1 MNLQKKAEQA
11 NIAKTEFLHRMSHD
25 IRTPING
32 IRGMIEIA
40 DYYKDN
46 QQKQNEC
53 RQKIWETSGYLLE
66 LVNEVL
72 DMGKLESGEI
82 VLEEREFD
90 LKAML
95 DEIISVIERL
105 GASRGIK
112 INIDYSKVHHFKLI
126 GSPLHLKRVLM
137 NIASNAV
144 KYNKEN
150 GRIKICVTEKEI
162 DRCNTYIE
170 FDCADTGIGMS
181 EEYSSHIFEPF
192 SQENTGARTQFG
204 GSGLGMAIVKKLVD
218 KMNGSVNFKSEK
230 NIGTVFSVSLP
241 FKLCHKDSPI
251 EENEENKKNVSHFG
265 IKILVAEDNALNM
278 EIAEFSLK
286 REGFLLEKAR
296 NGKEAFEIFKN
307 SKEDEFSAVIM
318 DIMMPEM
325 DDLEATKKIR
335 ALPRSDA
342 KKVPIIA
349 MTANAFSDD
358 RIKAFEA
365 GMTDHLAK
373 PIDSKTLVQMLEK
386 YLPAKIQG

>member
-1 MNLQKKAEQA
+1 
-11 NIAKTEFLHRMSHD
+11 
-25 IRTPING
+25 
-32 IRGMIEIA
+32 
-40 DYYKDN
+40 
-46 QQKQNEC
+46 
-53 RQKIWETSGYLLE
+53 
-66 LVNEVL
+66 
-72 DMGKLESGEI
+72 
-82 VLEEREFD
+82 
-90 LKAML
+90 
-95 DEIISVIERL
+95 
-105 GASRGIK
+105 
-112 INIDYSKVHHFKLI
+112 
-126 GSPLHLKRVLM
+126 
-137 NIASNAV
+137 
-144 KYNKEN
+144 
-150 GRIKICVTEKEI
+150 
-162 DRCNTYIE
+162 
-170 FDCADTGIGMS
+170 
-181 EEYSSHIFEPF
+181 
-192 SQENTGARTQFG
+192 
-204 GSGLGMAIVKKLVD
+204 MAIVKKLVD
-218 KMNGSVNFKSEK
+218 NMNGSVNFKSEK

-325 DDLEATKKIR
+325 DGLEATKKIR

-365 GMTDHLAK
+365 GITDHLAK

-386 YLPAKIQG
+386 YLPAKIQD